1 MIISRTGNG
10 TAPRVLRDNAVHGS
24 SRSLA
29 RRGFFHS
36 ETEAVDHL
44 VLAPGSRIDTR
55 GREGTEEIW
64 FVARGGGRLVT
75 ADGTTL
81 PLQRNALAICPLGSG
96 AVLHAGP
103 DGLAAVLIAVVPPE
117 LTAAMPIRFPAGG

>member
-1 MIISRTGNG
+1 VIISRTGR
-10 TAPRVLRDNAVHGS
+10 APLTLRDSGVRSAGQ
-24 SRSLA
+24 SLA

-44 VLAPGSRIDTR
+44 VLSPGARIDGR

-64 FVARGGGRLVT
+64 FVVSGGGRLVGP
-75 ADGTTL
+75 DGSTL
-81 PLQRNALAICPLGSG
+81 PLRRNALAVCPLDSG

-103 DGLAAVLIAVVPPE
+103 DGLTALLIAVVPPG
-117 LTAAMPIRFPAGG
+117 LTGAMPIRFPAGG